1 MGIKG
6 HHQNKF
12 VRFITIP
19 FRILGKTRDFY
30 VRSMTS
36 CAQGVGYSQSM
47 GSAATLPKS
56 FSVSSSRGGDDED
69 FRELMRAASART
81 SVDRLDMDMIL
92 KQQAA
97 TQSAAMMMAGSKGLP
112 KCSSVGMGK
121 IDEDRPCDF
130 EEAVGAGGVKADL
143 FYPRSRSY
151 AVTKRSV
158 VF

>member
-6 HHQNKF
+6 HHQNRF

-19 FRILGKTRDFY
+19 FRLLGKTKDLY

-36 CAQGVGYSQSM
+36 CAQGVGHSQSM
-47 GSAATLPKS
+47 GSGVALPKS
-56 FSVSSSRGGDDED
+56 FSVSSSRCSDDD
-69 FRELMRAASART
+69 DLKELIRAASTRT
-81 SVDRLDMDMIL
+81 LVDRIDVDMIL

-97 TQSAAMMMAGSKGLP
+97 QSAVMMAGSRGLP
-112 KCSSVGMGK
+112 KSSSVGMGK

-130 EEAVGAGGVKADL
+130 EEVGVGAGKADL

-158 VF
+158 EF

>member
-6 HHQNKF
+6 HQQNRF

-19 FRILGKTRDFY
+19 FKLLGKTKDLY

-36 CAQGVGYSQSM
+36 CAHGVGNQAM
-47 GSAATLPKS
+47 GGAAALPKS
-56 FSVSSSRGGDDED
+56 FSVSSSRCSGDDD
-69 FRELMRAASART
+69 DLRELIRAASART
-81 SVDRLDMDMIL
+81 SVDRIDMDMIL

-97 TQSAAMMMAGSKGLP
+97 QSAVMMSAGSRGLP
-112 KCSSVGMGK
+112 KSSSVGMGK

-130 EEAVGAGGVKADL
+130 EEAGAGGGKADL

-151 AVTKRSV
+151 AVAKRSV

>member
-36 CAQGVGYSQSM
+36 CAHGVGYSQTM

-69 FRELMRAASART
+69 LRELIRAASART

-92 KQQAA
+92 KQQA
-97 TQSAAMMMAGSKGLP
+97 TQSAMMMAGSKGLP
-112 KCSSVGMGK
+112 KSSSVGMGK

-130 EEAVGAGGVKADL
+130 EEGVGVGGVKADL

>member
-6 HHQNKF
+6 HQQNRF

-19 FRILGKTRDFY
+19 FRLLGKTKDLY

-36 CAQGVGYSQSM
+36 CAHGVGSQNM
-47 GSAATLPKS
+47 GSAVALPKS
-56 FSVSSSRGGDDED
+56 FSVSSSRCGGDDD
-69 FRELMRAASART
+69 LSELIRAASTRT
-81 SVDRLDMDMIL
+81 SVDRIDVDMIL

-97 TQSAAMMMAGSKGLP
+97 QSAVMMSTGSRGLA
-112 KCSSVGMGK
+112 KSSSVGMGK

-130 EEAVGAGGVKADL
+130 EEAGVGGGKADL

>member
-6 HHQNKF
+6 HQQNRF

-19 FRILGKTRDFY
+19 FRLLGKTRDLY

-36 CAQGVGYSQSM
+36 CAQGVGSQTM
-47 GSAATLPKS
+47 GSAVALPKS
-56 FSVSSSRGGDDED
+56 FSVSSSRCSDDD
-69 FRELMRAASART
+69 DLRELIRAASTRT
-81 SVDRLDMDMIL
+81 SVDRIDMDMIL

-97 TQSAAMMMAGSKGLP
+97 QSAMMMSGSRGLP
-112 KCSSVGMGK
+112 KSSSVGMGK

-130 EEAVGAGGVKADL
+130 EEVGVGGGKADL